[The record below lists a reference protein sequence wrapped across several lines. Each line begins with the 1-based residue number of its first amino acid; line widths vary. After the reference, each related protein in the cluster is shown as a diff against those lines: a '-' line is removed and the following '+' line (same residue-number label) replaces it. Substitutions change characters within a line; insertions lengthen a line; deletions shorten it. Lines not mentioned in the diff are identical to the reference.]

1 MNTGETLLVVG
12 VVAVVGYLLYQNS
25 KPAAA
30 PPVQPGGSA
39 PAQSPGAYN
48 KYDFYSQVTRE
59 AGDVAREAIKTF
71 GPSQTPPAAR
81 TAP

>member
-1 MNTGETLLVVG
+1 MNTGETVLILAVVG
-12 VVAVVGYLLYQNS
+12 VVGYLLYQNS

-48 KYDFYSQVTRE
+48 KYDFYSQIVRE
-59 AGDVAREAIKTF
+59 SGDVARELIETF
-71 GPSQTPPAAR
+71 GGSNAPPAAR